1 MRLNISAK
9 LDYAT
14 DGPCPVL
21 LQIEAAENVAD
32 QTIIESALDIDK
44 AVSHVRVP
52 ADENVGTR
60 SWIEV
65 RDGLSCTY
73 TATVE
78 TVRPPIDLA
87 ALGQVP
93 LPEIP
98 GDVVKF
104 LLPSRFCPSDK
115 FDVFVEDAFGT
126 LRGGARVAAMRS
138 WIETNLEYVRGSSD
152 AQTTVID
159 TFIKRQG
166 ICRDYSHLMVTL
178 ARAANIPAR
187 AVSVYAPDVEPP
199 DFHAVAEVFLDGA
212 WHLVDATG
220 MAAPES
226 MVRVGVGRDAA
237 DIAFLSIYAPT
248 ELKEQKVSVTRA

>member
-1 MRLNISAK
+1 MRLNVSAR
-9 LDYAT
+9 LDYKT
-14 DGPCPVL
+14 EGLCPVL

-32 QTIIESALDIDK
+32 QTIIESALEIDK
-44 AVSHVRVP
+44 AISHVRVP

-65 RDGLSCTY
+65 RDRLTCSY

-78 TVRPPIDLA
+78 ILRPPVDLA
-87 ALGQVP
+87 ALAAVP
-93 LPEIP
+93 LPDLP

-115 FDVFVEDAFGT
+115 FDVFVEDAFGA
-126 LRGGARVAAMRS
+126 LQGGARAAAIRS

-178 ARAANIPAR
+178 ARASNIPAR

-199 DFHAVAEVFLDGA
+199 DFHAVAEVYLDGA

-220 MAAPES
+220 MAPPET

-237 DIAFLSIYAPT
+237 DIAFLSVYGPT
-248 ELKEQKVSVTRA
+248 ELKSQKVSVTRA

>member
-1 MRLNISAK
+1 
-9 LDYAT
+9 
-14 DGPCPVL
+14 
-21 LQIEAAENVAD
+21 
-32 QTIIESALDIDK
+32 
-44 AVSHVRVP
+44 
-52 ADENVGTR
+52 
-60 SWIEV
+60 
-65 RDGLSCTY
+65 
-73 TATVE
+73 
-78 TVRPPIDLA
+78 
-87 ALGQVP
+87 
-93 LPEIP
+93 
-98 GDVVKF
+98 
-104 LLPSRFCPSDK
+104 
-115 FDVFVEDAFGT
+115 
-126 LRGGARVAAMRS
+126 MRS

-187 AVSVYAPDVEPP
+187 AVSVYAPDVDPP